1 MKALGDNLGKLLG
14 LIVGHYLAFFSD
26 EAMTGGLFFSY
37 LLFFPVAVGCAID
50 VLWTN
55 RNNRGK

>member
-14 LIVGHYLAFFSD
+14 LIVGHYLAFSSD
-26 EAMTGGLFFSY
+26 EVTTAGLFFSY
-37 LLFFPVAVGCAID
+37 LFFPVAVGCAID